1 MFIRKESMPIRI
13 GQGLKGFMCM
23 QDPSSA
29 NAIMTKPLL
38 GFIHCLLAI
47 THTPLITPPRL
58 EE

>member
-1 MFIRKESMPIRI
+1 MPIRI